1 MRLGI
6 SSFLNAKPFYSLL
19 RCYPSLIAPPKE
31 LKSALVKG
39 EVDAALVSAAAFLD
53 EGFIPYHFGIGATK
67 RSMSV
72 LLFLRKPADP
82 ILSIAVSSASETSVS
97 LLKILLTHHWKR
109 PFTLFS
115 SINPERAQASGYL
128 LIGDEA
134 LFHKTD
140 LPSFDLATLWHEFC
154 ALPFVFAL
162 FAARQKNEG
171 FAVDLSA
178 ALDHFFLKIDRETEK
193 DYFTCLNYRFEP
205 PHLKGLCL
213 FHELRQKLP
222 SDH

>member
-6 SSFLNAKPFYSLL
+6 SSFLNAKPFYSLQ
-19 RCYPSLIAPPKE
+19 RRYPSLIATPRALKE
-31 LKSALVKG
+31 ALLKE

-53 EGFIPYHFGIGATK
+53 GGFTPYSFGIGATK

-72 LLFLRKPADP
+72 LLFLRRPDDL

-97 LLKILLTHHWKR
+97 LLKILLTHHWKK

-115 SINPERAQASGYL
+115 SINPAQEKASGYL

-134 LFHKTD
+134 LFHKTA

-154 ALPFVFAL
+154 ALPFIFAL
-162 FAARQKNEG
+162 FAARQKNEELTKNL
-171 FAVDLSA
+171 AEAIDN
-178 ALDHFFLKIDRETEK
+178 FFLKIDRETEK

-222 SDH
+222 SNH